1 MRNVSEIKRTRYSVV
16 FHLEQSAN
24 GIESE
29 ELCRIKKKIKKK
41 KYQTEVT
48 ELKNI
53 ITALKNT
60 IKWGGVQHQTR

>member
-41 KYQTEVT
+41 KK
-48 ELKNI
+48 L
-53 ITALKNT
+53 
-60 IKWGGVQHQTR
+60 GVGTLGMTVASRTSW